1 MDAESSTARIECMAR
16 SVAGWGDQEKFGRLK
31 PVNGM
36 VVFGRREVIL

>member
-1 MDAESSTARIECMAR
+1 MAR
-16 SVAGWGDQEKFGRLK
+16 SVAGWGDQEEIGKLK